1 MDDNGWR
8 LDENNL
14 LHPVWYLGEMLPQT
28 IINELPETE
37 TDDDDA
43 EEEEETDTSIDNED
57 YSDFIAGIFN
67 ESEDEEEFEGF
78 ADDE

>member
-1 MDDNGWR
+1 
-8 LDENNL
+8 
-14 LHPVWYLGEMLPQT
+14 MLPQT
-28 IINELPETE
+28 IINDLPETE

-57 YSDFIAGIFN
+57 YSDFIAEMFN